1 MVLKRLANQPAL
13 TMPIVEWIDSGRLLK
28 TMMPIDYSEDCFTC
42 HGNPN
47 GILDISGYPREGARV
62 GKLAEA
68 INPLGPLPFYRLA
81 VQYFPHPRLDRPA
94 PSAGLHLRLASIVTD
109 ASTSFRTGLWSE
121 EEPESRSDDRPTGDE
136 CCCLGDL
143 IPLLRHGEPPHDGE

>member
-68 INPLGPLPFYRLA
+68 INPLGPSVADSPCPTEESDGVICYR
-81 VQYFPHPRLDRPA
+81 
-94 PSAGLHLRLASIVTD
+94 
-109 ASTSFRTGLWSE
+109 
-121 EEPESRSDDRPTGDE
+121 
-136 CCCLGDL
+136 
-143 IPLLRHGEPPHDGE
+143 